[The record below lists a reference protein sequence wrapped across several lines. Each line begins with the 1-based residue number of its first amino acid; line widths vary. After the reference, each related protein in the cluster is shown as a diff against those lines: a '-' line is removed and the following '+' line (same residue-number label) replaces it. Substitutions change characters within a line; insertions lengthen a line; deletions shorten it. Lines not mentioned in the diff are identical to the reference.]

1 MTLYGSKFI
10 DSRATVSGREVPID
24 GLERPGVVTQEGMY
38 LYGRDGRKLLVT
50 QLQLEDGRTIPAHK
64 WGVEEKVEKLEL
76 TEEEERIR
84 DKIIVGEGGGGEGEG
99 RERGG
104 GEALVLVPN

>member
-1 MTLYGSKFI
+1 M
-10 DSRATVSGREVPID
+10 
-24 GLERPGVVTQEGMY
+24 ERPGVVTQEGMY